1 MNGLKVNPMTIDYIA
16 RIRRIIREML
26 AETDSTGAPLWQ
38 RPSPYDR
45 SDSANRFRDELHRR
59 MKIESDRAAL
69 ARMAEMSG
77 EGDGY

>member
-1 MNGLKVNPMTIDYIA
+1 MTTDYIV
-16 RIRRIIREML
+16 RIRRIVRQML
-26 AETDSTGAPLWQ
+26 QERDSDGKPVWM
-38 RPSPYDR
+38 RPEPNER
-45 SDSANRFRDELHRR
+45 SDSVNRFRDELHRR